1 MSQQSVRSEFLLTLD
16 TAYRILGFVVEK
28 SYYLVA
34 VFVVATVAAFF
45 IASQTPAKY
54 EAEVVLVLAPPPFKQ
69 GNDNIAGLLPRTL
82 TIQDYE
88 IIVRSDPVIKQLRD
102 RANWSDNDGRPEKL
116 RYIREDIRANVRVI
130 RQTATD
136 VQYSPVLILAARG
149 TSGEIAAQRAN
160 AWASVAIEASRN
172 YGRFGAGGT
181 LEILKTEYLDTAAE
195 YETSIDRSAA
205 RNDELRAAVVAA
217 NERMLKEVARFS
229 EARDLELAAL
239 AEGLQTD
246 LLTKRL
252 EAIRGQ
258 LATRLDLLADAELE
272 AETLEREVA
281 ILETELQSL
290 PERLTLNKGL
300 TDTAIALLAAQE
312 NRLPDA
318 MAGRTIVAEERNEV
332 YTEVRA
338 LLATKRGKLAAAARR
353 KEAIE
358 RQIQTSSDLF
368 EKTLQQSQAA
378 QNAFQAR
385 KRELLAEEQTLTENL
400 QREVDVKEQ
409 LAEWE
414 LKKIDTELK
423 NLGEYYSALNS
434 KTLSARLAEA
444 EIEPDLRLLSAAIP
458 SLYDLPRG
466 RTVKALAAG
475 LFAFG
480 MALLILLLVSGY
492 REHART
498 GRQQA

>member
-28 SYYLVA
+28 SYYLIA

-54 EAEVVLVLAPPPFKQ
+54 EAEVILVLAPPPFKL
-69 GNDNIAGLLPRTL
+69 GNDNISGLLPRTL

-88 IIVRSDPVIKQLRD
+88 LIVKSDPVIKQLRE
-102 RANWSDNDGRPEKL
+102 RANWTDKEGRPEKL
-116 RYIREDIRANVRVI
+116 RYIREDIRANARVI

-136 VQYSPVLILAARG
+136 VQFSPVLILVARG
-149 TSGEIAAQRAN
+149 PTGEIAAQRAN
-160 AWASVAIEASRN
+160 AWASVAIEASRT

-181 LEILKTEYLDTAAE
+181 LEVLKTEYLDTAQE
-195 YETSIDRSAA
+195 YETSIDRSAS
-205 RNDELRAAVVAA
+205 RSDQLRAAIDAA
-217 NERMLKEVARFS
+217 NERLRKEVARFS
-229 EARDLELAAL
+229 QIRDRELSTL
-239 AEGLQTD
+239 AETLQTD
-246 LLTKRL
+246 LLAKRL
-252 EAIRGQ
+252 EAIREQ
-258 LATRLDLLADAELE
+258 LATRLELLADAELE

-281 ILETELQSL
+281 ILEAELQTL

-300 TDTAIALLAAQE
+300 TDTAIALLASQE

-318 MAGRTIVAEERNEV
+318 LAGRTIVAEERNEV
-332 YTEVRA
+332 YDEVRA
-338 LLATKRGKLAAAARR
+338 LLATKRGNLAAATRR

-358 RQIQTSSDLF
+358 RQIQTSTNLF
-368 EKTLQQSQAA
+368 EQTLQQSQAA
-378 QNAFQAR
+378 KDAFEAR

-400 QREVDVKEQ
+400 QREVDVKKQ

-414 LKKIDTELK
+414 LKKLDTELK

-444 EIEPDLRLLSAAIP
+444 EIEPDLRLLSPAIP

-480 MALLILLLVSGY
+480 LALLILLLISGY
-492 REHART
+492 REHARA